1 MSRERDRWTSKKK
14 IRVITSGLN
23 LCLLCSVVLTSWML
37 VVEPAVRLELA
48 IAIAA
53 VLFCFGALTTVALYA
68 AKLYA
73 RLLGLLSTATTR
85 LTALVDT
92 QLRGFRT
99 IGTALADQT
108 AAVSQSTATVEELAA
123 TARALTDNAR
133 TVGAAGEDTTGTMR
147 AMHESVEAVAER
159 TLSLGRRSERIDEIL
174 GLIEEIAEQTNLLAL
189 NAAIEA
195 ARAGEA
201 GKGFAVVA
209 AEIRKLAERS
219 LKSTESIRELVV
231 AIREETNATIMAT
244 QQGTRQ
250 AREVVE
256 LMDSTKR
263 MLEHS
268 LVAIAQ
274 QTSAAD
280 QVANAMVQIRV
291 AAEDIQSDP
300 EGTAQTSK
308 RLEKLAIELEH
319 LLADY
324 GVKLAETAT
333 VKAHRARRVVA

>member
-1 MSRERDRWTSKKK
+1 MNKRDRWSSKKK
-14 IRVITSGLN
+14 IRVITGGLN
-23 LCLLCSVVLTSWML
+23 LCLLSSVLLSSWMF
-37 VVEPAVRLELA
+37 VVEPTVRLELG
-48 IAIAA
+48 IAVVA
-53 VLFCFGALTTVALYA
+53 VVVCFLTLTTVALYA

-92 QLRGFRT
+92 QLRGFRA
-99 IGTALADQT
+99 IGSALADQT
-108 AAVSQSTATVEELAA
+108 AAVSQTTATVEELAA
-123 TARALTDNAR
+123 TARSLTDNAR
-133 TVGAAGEDTTGTMR
+133 TVGAAGEDTTGTMH
-147 AMHESVEAVAER
+147 AMHASVEAVAER
-159 TLSLGRRSERIDEIL
+159 TLSLGQRSERIDEIL

-219 LKSTESIRELVV
+219 LRSTESIRELVV

-256 LMDSTKR
+256 LMESTKD
-263 MLEHS
+263 MLEQS

-280 QVANAMVQIRV
+280 QVAAAMVQIRQ
-291 AAEDIQSDP
+291 AAEDIQADP

-308 RLEKLAIELEH
+308 RLEKLALELED

-324 GVKLAETAT
+324 GVKLADPAT
-333 VKAHRARRVVA
+333 VNAHRARRVAA